1 MTTNLHTAQATAIR
15 AAHEA
20 AAVLRAMF
28 TGPLQHDTKKNPYDL
43 VTEAD
48 RGAEEVIVSV
58 LTAAFPDHHIVG
70 EEGGGM
76 GAPIEEAEYR
86 WYVDPLDGTTNYTQ
100 RIPYFTT
107 SLALTD
113 RDMQPLVSVVYDP
126 IADELFTAIRG
137 QGAALNGQPIH
148 VSDKDDLASSVLV
161 TGFPVDKEDERLQTN
176 LQQWAQ
182 FTMTTRGMRRMGSAS
197 LEIVWVAAGRFD
209 GYWEA
214 GLNSWDC
221 LGGILCV
228 QEAGG
233 RVSDYD
239 NQISAELYSGR
250 TVVASNGR
258 IHRQMLAVLN
268 GA

>member
-15 AAHEA
+15 AAYEA
-20 AAVLRAMF
+20 AEVLRAMF

-48 RGAEEVIVSV
+48 RGAEEVIVRV
-58 LTAAFPDHHIVG
+58 LTAEFPDHHIVG

-76 GAPIEEAEYR
+76 GAPIEEAGYR

-100 RIPYFTT
+100 RIPYFNT

-113 RDMQPLVSVVYDP
+113 RDLQPLVGVVYDP

-137 QGAALNGQPIH
+137 QGATLNGQPIR
-148 VSDKDDLASSVLV
+148 VSGKDDLASSVVV
-161 TGFPVDKEDERLQTN
+161 TGFPVDKADQRLQAN
-176 LQQWAQ
+176 LQKWAQ
-182 FTMTTRGMRRMGSAS
+182 FTMTTRGTRRMGSAA
-197 LEIVWVAAGRFD
+197 LEMAWVAAGRFD
-209 GYWEA
+209 GFWEA
-214 GLNSWDC
+214 GLSPWDC

-233 RVSDYD
+233 RASDYD
-239 NQISAELYSGR
+239 DQISEELYSGR
-250 TVVASNGR
+250 AVVASNGR

-268 GA
+268 GK